1 MMNLPGTDDYIDIH
15 THGAKTVAG
24 RFSVEVLMA
33 HEGKLPT
40 ETPGLAFT
48 YGIHPWYL
56 DESNHNTLL
65 TSVIKTVSNPLIIA
79 IGEAGFDKIKG
90 PSMELQRKTFEEQV
104 IIAEELKKPLVIHC
118 VKAWDELLRTNK
130 KFNPKM
136 PWLVHGFRGNKD
148 LAMQLINKGM
158 YISFWYDFIIKPE
171 SSDLVRSLP
180 QEKIFLETD
189 GADVDIKDIYNKVSA
204 DLEITVEKL
213 KKILHSNYND
223 FFRIE

>member
-1 MMNLPGTDDYIDIH
+1 MMNLPGTGDYIDIH
-15 THGAKTVAG
+15 THGSKTITG
-24 RFSVEVLMA
+24 HFSVEVLMA
-33 HEGKLPT
+33 HEGKLPV

-56 DESNHNTLL
+56 DQSNHDSLL
-65 TSVIKTVSNPLIIA
+65 ASVIKTVHNPLIIA
-79 IGEAGFDKIKG
+79 VGETGFDKVKG

-104 IIAEELKKPLVIHC
+104 IIAEEFRKPLVIHC
-118 VKAWDELLRTNK
+118 VRAWDELLRTNK

-158 YISFWYDFIIKPE
+158 YISFWYDFIMKPE
-171 SSDLVRSLP
+171 SSGLVRSLP
-180 QEKIFLETD
+180 QERIFLETD
-189 GADVDIKDIYNKVSA
+189 GADVDIRDIYKKVSA

-213 KKILHSNYND
+213 KKILHSNYYD
-223 FFRIE
+223 FFRKE